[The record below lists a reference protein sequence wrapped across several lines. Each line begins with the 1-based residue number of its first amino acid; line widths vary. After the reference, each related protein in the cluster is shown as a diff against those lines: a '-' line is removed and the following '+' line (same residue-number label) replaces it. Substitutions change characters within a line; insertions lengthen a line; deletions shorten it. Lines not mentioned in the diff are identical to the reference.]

1 MKIGALPRYSSE
13 RANRF
18 LPRKI
23 MLSVVIPV
31 LNEAPNLRDLL
42 QEIVAALESVVE
54 FEIVLVDDC
63 STDQTEEMTLA
74 LLAEFPTLRVLR
86 HDRRS
91 GQSAGLR
98 SGIRAAKFP
107 WIATLDGDGQND
119 PADLP
124 KLWAARPTQQALD
137 PSVDATPP
145 ATTSATELPKWM
157 AIGHRVD
164 RRDTGA
170 KRFASRFANGLRRRA
185 LKDDTPDTGC
195 GIKIFPRELFLQLPW
210 FSHIHRFL
218 PALIRRAGG
227 TSVSIPVSHR
237 ERTRGQSKY
246 GVLDRAWVGIWDLMG
261 VMWLLRRNAVPQVEE
276 VTTTKPATQSADTPA
291 ASNPDL
297 ESAAR

>member
-1 MKIGALPRYSSE
+1 
-13 RANRF
+13 
-18 LPRKI
+18 

-42 QEIVAALESVVE
+42 QEIVAALGPVTE
-54 FEIVLVDDC
+54 FEIVLVDDF
-63 STDQTEEMTLA
+63 STDETVEMTSA
-74 LLAEFPTLRVLR
+74 LLEEFPMLRMLR

-98 SGIRAAKFP
+98 SGIRAARYP
-107 WIATLDGDGQND
+107 WIATLDGDGQNN

-124 KLWAARPTQQALD
+124 KLWGARP
-137 PSVDATPP
+137 
-145 ATTSATELPKWM
+145 SASAAAPLPKWM

-170 KRFASRFANGLRRRA
+170 KKFASRFANGLRRRA
-185 LKDDTPDTGC
+185 LRDDTPDTGC

-218 PALIRRAGG
+218 PALVRRAGG

-246 GVLDRAWVGIWDLMG
+246 GVLDRAWVGIWDLVG
-261 VMWLLRRNAVPQVEE
+261 VMWLLRRNAEPEVEE
-276 VTTTKPATQSADTPA
+276 IA
-291 ASNPDL
+291 AP
-297 ESAAR
+297 